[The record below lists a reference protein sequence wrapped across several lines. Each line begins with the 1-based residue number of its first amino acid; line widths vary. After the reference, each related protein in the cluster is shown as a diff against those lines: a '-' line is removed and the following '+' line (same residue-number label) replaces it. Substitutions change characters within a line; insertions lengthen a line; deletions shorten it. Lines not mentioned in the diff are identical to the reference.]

1 MLWFNNLLLVKK
13 LLLSF
18 SVILVLSLLLGL
30 FSILQLGKV
39 NDVAKDFSDNWLPSV
54 NQLLEIRGEL
64 MEFRVAELQHINSTD
79 EAEMVAQEKAMA
91 QYLGEL
97 REHETAYKIV
107 MNEEDEK
114 KTYAEFVTVL
124 DAYLNENKKIITLS
138 RANDDQA
145 ATTLSKGESHKL
157 FEQAKAIIE
166 KLVKANVDGGVVS
179 REKGQ
184 QGYQQGL
191 TAIVF
196 FLALSAVLSVLLA
209 IFTARSISVPLLEAV
224 EVAQHI
230 ADGDLTVKVEPRSR
244 DETGMLMQSLKD
256 MTVSLVN
263 IVSQVRE
270 GTEQISSAS
279 NEIASGNSDLSSRTE
294 QQASSLEETAS
305 SMEELTST
313 VRQNAEN
320 ARHGNQLAE
329 QAASIAGKGGDVV
342 AQVVTTMGS
351 INASSKKI
359 VDIISVIDGI
369 AFQTNILA
377 LNAAVEAARAGEQG
391 RGFAVVASEVRNLA
405 QRSAAAAKEIK
416 ELIGASVD
424 KVDAGSKLVD
434 QAGMTMDE
442 VVNSIGRVNAI
453 MSEIMAASSE
463 QITGIEQVN
472 TAVVEIDNGTQQ
484 NAALV
489 EQAAAAAEAM
499 RQQASKLA
507 ELVSVFKLHP
517 SEARAHRAASVNTN
531 RNQSQNKPTLNAPR
545 LRA

>member
-294 QQASSLEETAS
+294 QQASSLEETA
-305 SMEELTST
+305 
-313 VRQNAEN
+313 N